1 MYKEYLSKPQRF
13 FSKKRQDKE
22 LPLQEKGAKE
32 LEKYLDDKSAELV
45 LEERNLKQA
54 VSVVKQE
61 REFLDDE
68 KQKLQSEIQE
78 MEKLNKITENKVK
91 AETV

>member
-1 MYKEYLSKPQRF
+1 MKHFFLQAKEAQ
-13 FSKKRQDKE
+13 
-22 LPLQEKGAKE
+22 E

-68 KQKLQSEIQE
+68 KKKFHSEIQQ
-78 MEKLNKITENKVK
+78 MENLNKISESKVTLRSQK
-91 AETV
+91 VLHVVICLRCAALQ

>member
-1 MYKEYLSKPQRF
+1 M
-13 FSKKRQDKE
+13 
-22 LPLQEKGAKE
+22 
-32 LEKYLDDKSAELV
+32 
-45 LEERNLKQA
+45 
-54 VSVVKQE
+54 VKQE

-91 AETV
+91 AETAKQNF

>member
-1 MYKEYLSKPQRF
+1 M
-13 FSKKRQDKE
+13 
-22 LPLQEKGAKE
+22 QEKSAKE

-91 AETV
+91 AETAKQNF

>member
-1 MYKEYLSKPQRF
+1 M
-13 FSKKRQDKE
+13 
-22 LPLQEKGAKE
+22 QEKGAKE

-91 AETV
+91 VETAY